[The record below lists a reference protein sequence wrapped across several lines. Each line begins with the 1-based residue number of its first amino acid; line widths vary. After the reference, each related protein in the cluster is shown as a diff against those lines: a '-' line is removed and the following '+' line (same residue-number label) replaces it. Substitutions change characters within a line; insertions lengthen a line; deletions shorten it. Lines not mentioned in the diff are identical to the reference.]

1 MIFKIEFQILLNLK
15 HFTDVYSYYRNE
27 KKNSLINT
35 VSFT

>member
-27 KKNSLINT
+27 KKT
-35 VSFT
+35 V

>member
-15 HFTDVYSYYRNE
+15 RFTDVYSYYRNE
-27 KKNSLINT
+27 KKTSLINT

>member
-27 KKNSLINT
+27 NKP
-35 VSFT
+35 V